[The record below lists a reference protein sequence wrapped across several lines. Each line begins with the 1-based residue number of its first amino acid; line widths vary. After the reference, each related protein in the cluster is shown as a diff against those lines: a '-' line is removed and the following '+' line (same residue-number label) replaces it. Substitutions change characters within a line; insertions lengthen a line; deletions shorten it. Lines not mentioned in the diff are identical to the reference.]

1 MIKSSSLLSFIASI
15 LVFFAL
21 VTDDTLCKIL
31 MSLALALVSLC
42 SMCVSAAMLPYL
54 TDQLIGATADQ
65 LSTIV
70 YWYFWAVTFGLA
82 LSDTICLVIFLIM
95 HS

>member
-42 SMCVSAAMLPYL
+42 STCVSAAILR
-54 TDQLIGATADQ
+54 T
-65 LSTIV
+65 
-70 YWYFWAVTFGLA
+70 
-82 LSDTICLVIFLIM
+82 
-95 HS
+95 